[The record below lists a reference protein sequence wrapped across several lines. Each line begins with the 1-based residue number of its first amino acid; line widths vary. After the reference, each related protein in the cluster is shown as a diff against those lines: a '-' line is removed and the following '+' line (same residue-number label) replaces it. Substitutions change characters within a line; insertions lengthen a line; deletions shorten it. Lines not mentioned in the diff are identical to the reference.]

1 MDWEFFSLVQKYSIY
16 FLIARIEQLISS
28 IVALIE
34 IQVFDLCVCWNLSSM
49 KDHNSR
55 PICIVIYELGWE
67 IQNLGA
73 RKSWQQEQKG
83 RSIYNYYPQVWL
95 LRQNKKDK
103 RWRIYKYHYKT
114 RTTFRLWRLH
124 FRRMHMSLIA
134 RSTTCCSAMQRKET
148 HIQKQSNPSFM

>member
-28 IVALIE
+28 IVALTE

-49 KDHNSR
+49 KDHNSL
-55 PICIVIYELGWE
+55 PICIVIYEVMNWVATFIVIYELGWE

-95 LRQNKKDK
+95 LRQNKKVK
-103 RWRIYKYHYKT
+103 LSVLTNIQI
-114 RTTFRLWRLH
+114 
-124 FRRMHMSLIA
+124 SL
-134 RSTTCCSAMQRKET
+134 
-148 HIQKQSNPSFM
+148 